1 MQVPVLE
8 CPWNMNRLKKQLT
21 FGMMT
26 CKMNDLEIAP
36 QWGALDAEVKFPSGE
51 NTEFKR
57 FPF

>member
-1 MQVPVLE
+1 
-8 CPWNMNRLKKQLT
+8 
-21 FGMMT
+21 MMT